1 MDSWIDNEKRLRDL
15 RNAFDQA
22 IAADLNITGIPPV
35 KHKPM
40 FESESDN
47 VNHPKHYETYIKGLE
62 AIDIIYAALGPEK
75 FVGYCRGNALKYLL
89 RADAK
94 NGVEDLEKAAVYLDW
109 EINIRKERNTTNE
122 KAIKLRR
129 L

>member
-1 MDSWIDNEKRLRDL
+1 MAGIGCINCEDALICPD
-15 RNAFDQA
+15 AFKD
-22 IAADLNITGIPPV
+22 IAVHCGAYDTGT
-35 KHKPM
+35 K
-40 FESESDN
+40 SDN
-47 VNHPKHYETYIKGLE
+47 VNHPKHYETHIKGLE